1 MHSTDSPGLRLRQSK
16 QNGTVFWY
24 FFSQWDKALEKQR
37 RKSKNA
43 GEAKEKGKAAQR
55 AESPSPLTYPGR
67 RANRPYQLFKKLM
80 NLNFAWLKVWWASTK
95 T

>member
-24 FFSQWDKALEKQR
+24 FFSQWDKAFKKQR

-55 AESPSPLTYPGR
+55 EESPSPPTYPGR
-67 RANRPYQLFKKLM
+67 RANSPYQLFKKLM
-80 NLNFAWLKVWWASTK
+80 NLNFCLIKGVVGLY
-95 T
+95 